1 MSTHLWGIDYT
12 LPNDRNAFT
21 EDLLRSK
28 RSLAADLSRPE
39 GVEIVHRLVKD
50 ADVFL
55 TNMRP
60 ATVTRTQLDYEHLSS
75 INSRLVYCHG
85 TAFGDTGP
93 EKDSPGNEMM
103 GLARSGMMLGSA
115 PAGSEPVYPT
125 AGINDRLGAI
135 GMAFGILAALVD
147 RQRTGV
153 GQLVETSLLGWMVN
167 LQVVGAQIAANTGQ
181 DPRPTPRDDANDP
194 LYNYY
199 RCGDGTWIALGML
212 GYGNRFWPHLC
223 TALGRPDLSTDD
235 RFADQ
240 DSRELNRRALIA
252 ILDECFARLSFEEW
266 DRLAKQHDFISTK
279 VNALTDLVT
288 DEQVLANGYLEQQ
301 PHPDLGTWW
310 YAPTPI
316 RFHRTPVSI
325 RSAAPHCGQDNH
337 SVLEDAGYSPDETHV
352 LEKSEV
358 V

>member
-1 MSTHLWGIDYT
+1 
-12 LPNDRNAFT
+12 
-21 EDLLRSK
+21 
-28 RSLAADLSRPE
+28 
-39 GVEIVHRLVKD
+39 
-50 ADVFL
+50 
-55 TNMRP
+55 
-60 ATVTRTQLDYEHLSS
+60 
-75 INSRLVYCHG
+75 
-85 TAFGDTGP
+85 
-93 EKDSPGNEMM
+93 MM
-103 GLARSGMMLGSA
+103 GLAHSGMMLGSA

-135 GMAFGILAALVD
+135 GMVFGILAALVD

-181 DPRPTPRDDANDP
+181 DLRPTPRDDANDP

-223 TALGRPDLSTDD
+223 TALGRPDLATDD

-252 ILDECFARLSFEEW
+252 IRDECFARVSFEEW

-288 DEQVLANGYLEQQ
+288 DEQVLANGYLEQH

-316 RFHRTPVSI
+316 PIPPHPGQHPVRRPTLWARQPLRARRRRLQPGRNPRLGEV
-325 RSAAPHCGQDNH
+325 RSRLSQPEP
-337 SVLEDAGYSPDETHV
+337 VKPDEAPSHADLMSASGALLGV
-352 LEKSEV
+352 QGAYE
-358 V
+358 